1 MLNLERLRVLHLVWP
16 TGSVVGA
23 ARTLHVTTSAISQQ
37 LARLEREVG
46 QRLVERQ
53 GRGVRLTELGALL
66 ARDSGDLLSHVQR
79 VEARVAGHPRVVAG
93 RPAGAAVRSAA
104 RALVPGALRHL

>member
-1 MLNLERLRVLHLVWP
+1 MLNLERLRVLHLVWT

-66 ARDSGDLLSHVQR
+66 ARDSGGLLSHRGPGQS
-79 VEARVAGHPRVVAG
+79 RVARHRGVVAR
-93 RPAGAAVRSAA
+93 RPAVAPVATAA
-104 RALVPGALRHL
+104 